1 MYVMYHVELYVIYH
15 VRIDATTV
23 VTTDG
28 DVVRKYKGSSLSQLV
43 QA

>member
-23 VTTDG
+23 VTTDC
-28 DVVRKYKGSSLSQLV
+28 DVIRKYKGSSLSQLV

>member
-1 MYVMYHVELYVIYH
+1 MLYITLS
-15 VRIDATTV
+15 IDATTV

-28 DVVRKYKGSSLSQLV
+28 DVIRKYKGSSLSRLV